1 MQEVCQDT
9 DRSSRLRFP
18 QRYTWNSRV
27 HVDKNMIYWL
37 KAGTP
42 PAVCCCNQNKI
53 SSYPFSHSGSSPRL
67 PVLFFCP
74 FHITPG
80 RRECHEV
87 HRSATRLLLVPDSNG
102 VVQTEL
108 RGLLAICSD
117 RFSSCCIYFCVPQVN
132 QARKPTDNL
141 LEIESLLFVIMF
153 FLFIYFLRRPIYSS
167 GTSKPT
173 HTHKTHT
180 HTQVWNPSTAN
191 HRTRPPTRE
200 GGGLIRHLFLFP
212 LQALSGLQKHTL
224 PAWFWRSCW
233 IWAQTI
239 RAFLFLWNITPSW
252 KTVVKLTV
260 EGNTLPPMTECVRRK
275 QTPRKNNF
283 SKLNF
288 PETWTPRNSN
298 SPWKLQLFNM
308 I

>member
-108 RGLLAICSD
+108 RGLLAICSN

-153 FLFIYFLRRPIYSS
+153 FLFIFFLRRPIYSS

-180 HTQVWNPSTAN
+180 HKFETPPPQIIARARQHVKGVDLLGTYFFFHFKHSAVCRN
-191 HRTRPPTRE
+191 TRCQHDS
-200 GGGLIRHLFLFP
+200 GGRVGYGH
-212 LQALSGLQKHTL
+212 
-224 PAWFWRSCW
+224 
-233 IWAQTI
+233 
-239 RAFLFLWNITPSW
+239 
-252 KTVVKLTV
+252 
-260 EGNTLPPMTECVRRK
+260 K
-275 QTPRKNNF
+275 Q
-283 SKLNF
+283 
-288 PETWTPRNSN
+288 
-298 SPWKLQLFNM
+298 
-308 I
+308 